1 MNKILKYGIFPIVIF
16 IFLLVVTVM
25 LMPVLINVQ
34 RYVPE
39 IEKSISEASGRPFSI
54 GSDVAVSFFPW
65 LSLTF
70 SDLKLGNPPGFV
82 SDALVKIDSF
92 EARIK
97 LLPLLKK
104 EIRISRFVVG
114 GLEVN
119 LEKNSDGKDN
129 WEMLRSMALP
139 RLDFL
144 QDSIFC
150 TLLAVTDGKV
160 NWIDRTNHVRHS
172 VEDLMLLLNNVQAD
186 RHIALDFK
194 ASYDGRPIALEG
206 RIGPFGHKQG
216 DESFPLDIGFHLM
229 ETLQGQVQGKVEN
242 WGTAPVYDVA
252 LNLSSFSPR
261 KLFAALAVPF
271 PVDAA
276 DPATFQAVGL
286 ELAVK
291 GRRDGLTVEKGTA
304 RLDDTTIVFS
314 GEVKDMKKP
323 DVDFSL
329 NIDRLDLDRYF
340 LPGNREEVESAK
352 VKHENSAMGM
362 IHRLAGTAAF
372 AGSMN
377 VQSLK
382 MYGATGSAV
391 KATIGG
397 KEGILTLINASMQL
411 YGGQLQANLTA
422 DLSGEMPRMRVGV
435 QVQGVEAETMMREMA
450 GRDILTGTLAGDM
463 TIEFSGNLSAARQ
476 KSLSGEASFACLDGA
491 LLGVDLARSIERR
504 ALVEAGPADE
514 RKSLRTDFSEL
525 KGVVTIEGGLLT
537 IREATLT
544 SPAVAMAVGGGANIP
559 GRTWNLQ
566 VAPQGEVA
574 KQAKGKPSLP
584 LTITGTFDKPDSQV
598 DNRRQLAVGTAAG
611 TAKGNVA
618 SLVDGKIPSPIDDD
632 VKDLVGKALID
643 PAIVAQRFHLQRET
657 IRQSE
662 KKKQLQL
669 GSGKIRINPLLEE
682 TTL

>member
-1 MNKILKYGIFPIVIF
+1 MKKIWKYGIFPIVIF

-25 LMPVLINVQ
+25 VMPVLINVQ
-34 RYVPE
+34 KYVPE
-39 IEKSISEASGRPFSI
+39 IEKSISKASGRPFSI
-54 GSDVAVSFFPW
+54 GPDVAVSFFPW
-65 LSLTF
+65 LSLSF
-70 SDLKLGNPPGFV
+70 SDLKLGNSPGFV

-119 LEKNSDGKDN
+119 LEKNSNGKDN
-129 WEMLRSMALP
+129 WEMLRSMELP

-194 ASYDGRPIALEG
+194 ASYDGQPIALEG
-206 RIGPFGHKQG
+206 RIGPFRQKQG

-242 WGTAPVYDVA
+242 WGTALVYDVA
-252 LNLSSFSPR
+252 FNLSPFSPR
-261 KLFAALAVPF
+261 KLFTALGVPF
-271 PVDAA
+271 PVEAA
-276 DPATFQAVGL
+276 DPATFQTVGL
-286 ELAVK
+286 DLAVK

-304 RLDDTTIVFS
+304 RLDDTTIIFS

-323 DVDFSL
+323 DVGFALD
-329 NIDRLDLDRYF
+329 IDRLDLDRYF
-340 LPGNREEVESAK
+340 LPVDREELESKAARG
-352 VKHENSAMGM
+352 NSAMGM
-362 IHRLAGTAAF
+362 IHRLAGTASF
-372 AGSMN
+372 AGTMN
-377 VQSLK
+377 IQTLK
-382 MYGATGSAV
+382 MYGATGSDV
-391 KATIGG
+391 KAAIGG
-397 KEGILTLINASMQL
+397 KEGIITLDHASMQL

-435 QVQGVEAETMMREMA
+435 QAQGVEAETMLPEMA

-463 TIEFSGNLSAARQ
+463 TLAFSGNSSAARQ

-504 ALVEAGPADE
+504 QLVEAGPADE
-514 RKSLRTDFSEL
+514 RKSVRTDFSEL
-525 KGVVTIEGGLLT
+525 KGAVTIESGLLT
-537 IREATLT
+537 IREAILT
-544 SPAVAMAVGGGANIP
+544 SPAVAMAIGGGANIP
-559 GRTWNLQ
+559 GRAWNLR
-566 VAPQGEVA
+566 VAPQGAERKA
-574 KQAKGKPSLP
+574 AKGKSSLP
-584 LTITGTFDKPDSQV
+584 LTITGTLEKSDYRI
-598 DNRRQLAVGTAAG
+598 DNRRQPAVGMAAG
-611 TAKGNVA
+611 TAKVNVE
-618 SLVDGKIPSPIDDD
+618 SLVDEKIPSPIDDD
-632 VKDLVGKALID
+632 VKDLVGKPLID

-657 IRQSE
+657 IRQNE

-682 TTL
+682 TSP

>member
-1 MNKILKYGIFPIVIF
+1 MNKILKYGIFPVVIF

-34 RYVPE
+34 KYVPE
-39 IEKSISEASGRPFSI
+39 IEKSISKASGRPFSI

-206 RIGPFGHKQG
+206 RMGPFRQKQG
-216 DESFPLDIGFHLM
+216 DESFPLDIDFHLM

-276 DPATFQAVGL
+276 DPATFLAVGL
-286 ELAVK
+286 DLAVK
-291 GRRDGLTVEKGTA
+291 GRRDGLTVKKGTA

-329 NIDRLDLDRYF
+329 DIDRLDLDRYF
-340 LPGNREEVESAK
+340 LPGNRNEVESAK

-377 VQSLK
+377 VQTLK
-382 MYGATGSAV
+382 MYGAAGSDV

-397 KEGILTLINASMQL
+397 KEGIVTLDNASMQL

-435 QVQGVEAETMMREMA
+435 QAQGVEAETMLREMA
-450 GRDILTGTLAGDM
+450 GRDVLTGTLAGDM
-463 TIEFSGNLSAARQ
+463 TIEFSGNSSAARQ
-476 KSLSGEASFACLDGA
+476 KSLSGEASFACLDGV
-491 LLGVDLARSIERR
+491 LLGVDLTRSIERR
-504 ALVEAGPADE
+504 AHVEAGPADE
-514 RKSLRTDFSEL
+514 RNLRTDFSEL
-525 KGVVTIEGGLLT
+525 KGAVTIEGGLLT
-537 IREATLT
+537 IREAILT
-544 SPAVAMAVGGGANIP
+544 SPAVALAIGGGANIP

-574 KQAKGKPSLP
+574 KPAKGKSSLP
-584 LTITGTFDKPDSQV
+584 LTITGTFEKPDSEV
-598 DNRRQLAVGTAAG
+598 DTRRQQALGTATG
-611 TAKGNVA
+611 TVKINVA

>member
-1 MNKILKYGIFPIVIF
+1 MNKIWKYGIFPIVIF
-16 IFLLVVTVM
+16 VFLLVVTVM

-34 RYVPE
+34 KYVPE
-39 IEKSISEASGRPFSI
+39 IEKSISKASGRPFSI
-54 GSDVAVSFFPW
+54 GPDVAVSFFPW

-119 LEKNSDGKDN
+119 LEKNSNGKDN
-129 WEMLRSMALP
+129 WEMLRSMELP

-160 NWIDRTNHVRHS
+160 NWIDRTNHIRHS

-206 RIGPFGHKQG
+206 RMGPFGHKQG
-216 DESFPLDIGFHLM
+216 DEIFPLDIGFHLM

-252 LNLSSFSPR
+252 LNLSPFSPR
-261 KLFAALAVPF
+261 KLFAALGVPF
-271 PVDAA
+271 PDEAA
-276 DPATFQAVGL
+276 DPANFQTVAL
-286 ELAVK
+286 DLAVK

-304 RLDDTTIVFS
+304 RLDDTTIAFS
-314 GEVKDMKKP
+314 GTVKDMKKP

-329 NIDRLDLDRYF
+329 DIDRLDLDRYF
-340 LPGNREEVESAK
+340 LPGNREEVETGK
-352 VKHENSAMGM
+352 VEHENSAMGM
-362 IHRLAGTAAF
+362 IYRLAGTTAF
-372 AGSMN
+372 AGTMN
-377 VQSLK
+377 IQTLE

-391 KATIGG
+391 KATISG
-397 KEGILTLINASMQL
+397 KEGIITLDNASMQL
-411 YGGQLQANLTA
+411 YGGQLQAKLTA
-422 DLSGEMPRMRVGV
+422 DLTGEMPRMRLGV
-435 QVQGVEAETMMREMA
+435 QSQGIDAETMLREMA
-450 GRDILTGTLAGDM
+450 GWDILTGTLAGDM
-463 TIEFSGNLSAARQ
+463 AIEFSGNSSAARQ
-476 KSLSGEASFACLDGA
+476 KSLGGEASFVCLDGA
-491 LLGVDLARSIERR
+491 LLGVDLSRSIERR
-504 ALVEAGPADE
+504 ALVEAGQEDE
-514 RKSLRTDFSEL
+514 RKSVRTDFSEL
-525 KGVVTIEGGLLT
+525 KGAVTIEGGLLT
-537 IREATLT
+537 IREATLL
-544 SPAVAMAVGGGANIP
+544 SPAVAMTIGGGANIP
-559 GRTWNLQ
+559 DRTWKLQ
-566 VAPQGEVA
+566 VAPQGAEM
-574 KQAKGKPSLP
+574 KPAKGKSSLP
-584 LTITGTFDKPDSQV
+584 LTVAGTFDKLESQI
-598 DNRRQLAVGTAAG
+598 DNHRQPAVRAAAD
-611 TAKGNVA
+611 TAKVNVE
-618 SLVDGKIPSPIDDD
+618 SLVDEKIPSPIDDD
-632 VKDLVGKALID
+632 VKDLVGKPLID

-669 GSGKIRINPLLEE
+669 GSGKIRINPLVEE
-682 TTL
+682 TSL